1 MSATGRGK
9 ERRVNDFYETP
20 AWPVRRYLDARA
32 LVWPGDRWIEPSA
45 GRGAIIRAVD
55 GWTDAQCVERVKW
68 SAIELDP
75 KFMDLINTPRK
86 LCMSFLAPEL
96 TAERKFDLCMG
107 NPPYKLA
114 QEFIE
119 KGLTVARKVAYL
131 LRLNFLE
138 SGKRFKFFKSNP
150 CDVFV
155 LPNRPSFY
163 QDGHTDA
170 TAYGWFEFGEGV
182 SGKISILSTTP
193 KAERL
198 ADRVQAA

>member
-9 ERRVNDFYETP
+9 ERRKNDFYETP
-20 AWPVRRYLDARA
+20 AFTVRRYMDARS
-32 LVWPGDRWIEPSA
+32 LLFPGPRWIEPSA
-45 GRGAIIRAVD
+45 GRGAIIRAVNA
-55 GWTDAQCVERVKW
+55 WCEAQAVDHPTW

-75 KFMDLINTPRK
+75 KFMDLIDTPRK
-86 LCMSFLAPEL
+86 LCVDFLSPEVT
-96 TAERKFDLCMG
+96 TANKFDLCIG

-114 QEFIE
+114 REFIE
-119 KGLTVARKVAYL
+119 KGLEIAHKVSYL

-138 SGKRFKFFKSNP
+138 SGKRFKFFQSHP

-170 TAYGWFEFGEGV
+170 TAYGWFEFGQGA
-182 SGKISILSTTP
+182 SGKLSILNTTP